1 MQIMIRALFVESFGD
16 SSGLWLPPGESAPK
30 GCLDGQ
36 VREGLAEMR
45 RARGRKGVAEPGHW
59 SLLGLNLSLRL

>member
-16 SSGLWLPPGESAPK
+16 SSGLWLPPGESAK

-36 VREGLAEMR
+36 VWKGEHVEEKVLPNLDTGVCLA
-45 RARGRKGVAEPGHW
+45 
-59 SLLGLNLSLRL
+59 

>member
-36 VREGLAEMR
+36 VWKGEHVEEKVLPNLDTGVCLA
-45 RARGRKGVAEPGHW
+45 
-59 SLLGLNLSLRL
+59 